1 MNLILLFLLPSLL
14 AIVTLPWIKNHNASN
29 YWSALLAS
37 LSFLLAI
44 PLIISSYKNPQPLFF
59 LHHSLLCDKLSAFF
73 IGLNSFITLTTSFY
87 SISYLNNEP
96 PAMFHNVIYRFYHTF
111 FHLFTFS
118 MFLVILSNNIAFMW
132 VAMELSTLTSVIL
145 VALYQTHEALEAAWK
160 YLILCGTGIGLALLG
175 TVIVY
180 FTAHPY
186 LPDDQGLL
194 WTSLVTQAPL
204 FSTKLLAI
212 AFVFLFIGYGT
223 KVGFFPLP
231 NWLPDAQ
238 AEGPAPI
245 SALLSGL
252 LLNVALLAILRFKL
266 ILSHTSIASFA
277 TYLFLIFGVV
287 SLLFSAFS
295 LLRQH
300 KLKRLFAYSSIEH
313 MSLISIALGIGT
325 PLAYI
330 AGFLHILMHSLGKTA
345 AFFGSG
351 SIIQRFHTQNINQLK
366 GLSVLIPWNT
376 WGLLFSSFAI
386 LGLPPSGL
394 FLSELILVFAILKT
408 SIWLILPIIIG
419 LIISFIA
426 IFSKIQRIAFSD
438 HPIEYQPLTNTHH
451 LLWPVFMHLSLM
463 LFAGLWLP
471 LFFIQPVVHLLAQG
485 L

>member
-1 MNLILLFLLPSLL
+1 M
-14 AIVTLPWIKNHNASN
+14 
-29 YWSALLAS
+29 
-37 LSFLLAI
+37 
-44 PLIISSYKNPQPLFF
+44 
-59 LHHSLLCDKLSAFF
+59 
-73 IGLNSFITLTTSFY
+73 
-87 SISYLNNEP
+87 
-96 PAMFHNVIYRFYHTF
+96 
-111 FHLFTFS
+111 
-118 MFLVILSNNIAFMW
+118 
-132 VAMELSTLTSVIL
+132 
-145 VALYQTHEALEAAWK
+145 
-160 YLILCGTGIGLALLG
+160 
-175 TVIVY
+175 
-180 FTAHPY
+180 
-186 LPDDQGLL
+186 
-194 WTSLVTQAPL
+194 
-204 FSTKLLAI
+204 LAI

-223 KVGFFPLP
+223 KVGFFPLH
-231 NWLPDAQ
+231 NWLPDAH

-330 AGFLHILMHSLGKTA
+330 AVFLHILMHSLGKTA

-471 LFFIQPVVHLLAQG
+471 LFFIQPVYVFIIFVSSIAKEELSVLL
-485 L
+485 